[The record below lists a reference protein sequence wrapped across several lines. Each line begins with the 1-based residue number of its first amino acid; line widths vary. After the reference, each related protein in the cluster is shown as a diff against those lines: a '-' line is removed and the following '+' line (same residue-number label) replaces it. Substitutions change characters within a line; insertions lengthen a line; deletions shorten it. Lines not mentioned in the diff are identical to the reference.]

1 MDHNFILCLLI
12 TFIVLYLI
20 KECFTIHMGPIC
32 AYDNTLYFV
41 LLIAVLLL
49 VAIGRSVNIIEFNLP
64 GILLG
69 IVCFLASY
77 IISYVSY
84 RLYDKSNEREYR
96 EKRKLVIE
104 DINVDALKEV
114 MKECEES
121 GVDISKKQCNCAC
134 KFSDRNPS
142 KEQCLEDTLPTPDKC
157 CPIFGCENAYCSV
170 FNTTVDHYTDCVW
183 CEQNDQQESCK
194 CLCLLSRINE
204 NEELKDLVDNI
215 NSKSS

>member
-1 MDHNFILCLLI
+1 MDHNFILCMLI

-32 AYDNTLYFV
+32 AYDNTLYFMLLFIV
-41 LLIAVLLL
+41 LLI
-49 VAIGRSVNIIEFNLP
+49 VAICRSANLFEFNLP

-183 CEQNDQQESCK
+183 CEQNDPQESCK

>member
-1 MDHNFILCLLI
+1 MDHNFISCLLI
-12 TFIVLYLI
+12 IFIILYLV

-41 LLIAVLLL
+41 LLIAVLLI
-49 VAIGRSVNIIEFNLP
+49 VAIGRSANLIEFNLP
-64 GILLG
+64 GTLLG
-69 IVCFLASY
+69 IVCFLISF
-77 IISYVSY
+77 IISYFSY
-84 RLYDKSNEREYR
+84 KTQVKKYEKEYR
-96 EKRKLVIE
+96 DKRKLVIE
-104 DINVDALKEV
+104 NIDVDALKEV
-114 MKECEES
+114 MKECKES

-157 CPIFGCENAYCSV
+157 CPIFGCESAYCSV

-183 CEQNDQQESCK
+183 CEQKGSQESCK
-194 CLCLLSRINE
+194 CLCLLTRINE
-204 NEELKDLVDNI
+204 NKELKDLVDNI

>member
-183 CEQNDQQESCK
+183 CEQNDPQESCK
-194 CLCLLSRINE
+194 LLSRINE
-204 NEELKDLVDNI
+204 NKELKDLVDNI

>member
-84 RLYDKSNEREYR
+84 RLYDKSNKREYR

-183 CEQNDQQESCK
+183 CEQNDPQESCK

-215 NSKSS
+215 NSKK

>member
-157 CPIFGCENAYCSV
+157 CPIFGCESAYCSV
-170 FNTTVDHYTDCVW
+170 FNTTVDYFTDCVW
-183 CEQNDQQESCK
+183 
-194 CLCLLSRINE
+194 NE
-204 NEELKDLVDNI
+204 
-215 NSKSS
+215 

>member
-69 IVCFLASY
+69 IVCFH
-77 IISYVSY
+77 ISY
-84 RLYDKSNEREYR
+84 L
-96 EKRKLVIE
+96 
-104 DINVDALKEV
+104 
-114 MKECEES
+114 M
-121 GVDISKKQCNCAC
+121 
-134 KFSDRNPS
+134 
-142 KEQCLEDTLPTPDKC
+142 
-157 CPIFGCENAYCSV
+157 
-170 FNTTVDHYTDCVW
+170 
-183 CEQNDQQESCK
+183 
-194 CLCLLSRINE
+194 
-204 NEELKDLVDNI
+204 
-215 NSKSS
+215 

>member
-1 MDHNFILCLLI
+1 MDHNFILCMLI

-183 CEQNDQQESCK
+183 CEQNDPQESCK

>member
-157 CPIFGCENAYCSV
+157 CPIFGCESAYCSV

-183 CEQNDQQESCK
+183 CEQNDPQESCK

-215 NSKSS
+215 NSKK

>member
-84 RLYDKSNEREYR
+84 RLYDKSNEKEYR

-157 CPIFGCENAYCSV
+157 CPIFGCESAYCSV

-183 CEQNDQQESCK
+183 CEQNDPQESCK

-204 NEELKDLVDNI
+204 NKELKDLVDNI

>member
-183 CEQNDQQESCK
+183 CEQNDPQESCK

>member
-157 CPIFGCENAYCSV
+157 CPIFGCESAYCSV

-183 CEQNDQQESCK
+183 CEQNDPQESCK

-204 NEELKDLVDNI
+204 NKELKDLVDNI

>member
-183 CEQNDQQESCK
+183 CEQNDPQESCK

-204 NEELKDLVDNI
+204 NKELKDIVDNI

>member
-77 IISYVSY
+77 IIFYVSY

-183 CEQNDQQESCK
+183 CEQNDPQESCK

-204 NEELKDLVDNI
+204 NKELKDLVDNI

>member
-121 GVDISKKQCNCAC
+121 GVVFQKNNVIVLVNFLIGTIK
-134 KFSDRNPS
+134 R
-142 KEQCLEDTLPTPDKC
+142 TV
-157 CPIFGCENAYCSV
+157 FGRHITNA
-170 FNTTVDHYTDCVW
+170 
-183 CEQNDQQESCK
+183 
-194 CLCLLSRINE
+194 R
-204 NEELKDLVDNI
+204 
-215 NSKSS
+215 

>member
-84 RLYDKSNEREYR
+84 RLYYKSNEREYR

-183 CEQNDQQESCK
+183 CEQNDPQESCK

-204 NEELKDLVDNI
+204 NKELKDLVDNI

>member
-142 KEQCLEDTLPTPDKC
+142 KEQCLEDALPTPDKC
-157 CPIFGCENAYCSV
+157 CPIFGCESAYCSV

-183 CEQNDQQESCK
+183 CEQNDPQESCK

-215 NSKSS
+215 NSKK

>member
-1 MDHNFILCLLI
+1 
-12 TFIVLYLI
+12 
-20 KECFTIHMGPIC
+20 MGPIC

-157 CPIFGCENAYCSV
+157 CPIFGCESAYCSV

-183 CEQNDQQESCK
+183 CEQNDPQESCK

-215 NSKSS
+215 NSKK

>member
-32 AYDNTLYFV
+32 VYDNTLYFV

-142 KEQCLEDTLPTPDKC
+142 KEQCLEDTLPTQDKC

-183 CEQNDQQESCK
+183 CEQNDPQESCK

-204 NEELKDLVDNI
+204 NKELKDLVDNI

>member
-142 KEQCLEDTLPTPDKC
+142 KEQCLEDILPTPDKC
-157 CPIFGCENAYCSV
+157 CPIFGCESAYCSV

-183 CEQNDQQESCK
+183 CEQNDPQESCK

-215 NSKSS
+215 NFQK

>member
-183 CEQNDQQESCK
+183 CEQNDPQESCK

-215 NSKSS
+215 NSKK

>member
-84 RLYDKSNEREYR
+84 RLYDKSNEKEYR

-142 KEQCLEDTLPTPDKC
+142 KEQCLEDTLPMPDKC
-157 CPIFGCENAYCSV
+157 CPIFGCESAYCSV

-183 CEQNDQQESCK
+183 CEQNDPQESCK

-204 NEELKDLVDNI
+204 NKELKDLVDNI

>member
-183 CEQNDQQESCK
+183 CEQNDPQESCK
-194 CLCLLSRINE
+194 CLCLLTRINE
-204 NEELKDLVDNI
+204 NKELKDLVDNI
-215 NSKSS
+215 NSKK

>member
-170 FNTTVDHYTDCVW
+170 FNTTVDHY
-183 CEQNDQQESCK
+183 
-194 CLCLLSRINE
+194 RIH
-204 NEELKDLVDNI
+204 
-215 NSKSS
+215 

>member
-84 RLYDKSNEREYR
+84 RLYDKSNEREDR

-183 CEQNDQQESCK
+183 CEQNDPQESCK

-215 NSKSS
+215 NSKK

>member
-1 MDHNFILCLLI
+1 MDHNFISCLLI

-142 KEQCLEDTLPTPDKC
+142 KEQCLEDTLPTPDKS

-183 CEQNDQQESCK
+183 CEQNDPQESCK

>member
-1 MDHNFILCLLI
+1 
-12 TFIVLYLI
+12 
-20 KECFTIHMGPIC
+20 MGPIC

-183 CEQNDQQESCK
+183 CEQNDPQESCK

-204 NEELKDLVDNI
+204 NKELKDLVDNI

>member
-1 MDHNFILCLLI
+1 MDHNFISCLLI

-157 CPIFGCENAYCSV
+157 CLIFGCENAYCSV

-183 CEQNDQQESCK
+183 CEQNDPQESCK

>member
-1 MDHNFILCLLI
+1 
-12 TFIVLYLI
+12 
-20 KECFTIHMGPIC
+20 MGPIC

-183 CEQNDQQESCK
+183 CEQNDPQESCK

>member
-157 CPIFGCENAYCSV
+157 CSIFGCESAYCSV
-170 FNTTVDHYTDCVW
+170 FNT
-183 CEQNDQQESCK
+183 NK
-194 CLCLLSRINE
+194 
-204 NEELKDLVDNI
+204 K
-215 NSKSS
+215 

>member
-183 CEQNDQQESCK
+183 CEQNDPQESCK

-204 NEELKDLVDNI
+204 NKELKDLVDNI

>member
-1 MDHNFILCLLI
+1 
-12 TFIVLYLI
+12 
-20 KECFTIHMGPIC
+20 MGPIC

-183 CEQNDQQESCK
+183 CEQNDPQESCK
-194 CLCLLSRINE
+194 CLCLLTRINE
-204 NEELKDLVDNI
+204 NKELKDLVDNI
-215 NSKSS
+215 NSKK

>member
-20 KECFTIHMGPIC
+20 KECFTIHIGPIC

-183 CEQNDQQESCK
+183 CEQNDPQESCK

>member
-104 DINVDALKEV
+104 DIDALKEV

-183 CEQNDQQESCK
+183 CEQNDPQESFK

-204 NEELKDLVDNI
+204 NKELKDLVDNI

>member
-1 MDHNFILCLLI
+1 
-12 TFIVLYLI
+12 
-20 KECFTIHMGPIC
+20 MGPIC

-183 CEQNDQQESCK
+183 CEQNDPQESCK

-215 NSKSS
+215 NSKK

>member
-12 TFIVLYLI
+12 TVIVLYLI

-183 CEQNDQQESCK
+183 CEQNDPQESCK